1 MFHHRHINFFMDADQ
16 TRDLAPTPT
25 LPGEV
30 RGEERDGGGGGG
42 GNEII
47 VQEREHEPGAFRR
60 TEKGDG
66 NSNSEGGSGV
76 GERWERE

>member
-1 MFHHRHINFFMDADQ
+1 MFHHRHINSFMDADQ
-16 TRDLAPTPT
+16 TRDLAPTPI

-30 RGEERDGGGGGG
+30 RGEERDGGGGE
-42 GNEII
+42 NEII